1 MAKSS
6 VINVLINADSRG
18 FQRGI
23 DKTMSQFKRLETK
36 SQKISF
42 GLKKAFVPAAA
53 GLAALGTAAAK
64 FVAAG
69 EQAATSNAR
78 IRQIADSMGLFGD
91 ASDEVAAKLVKQAEA
106 TARLTGVDQNQI
118 KESQAL
124 LLTFGDIAKS
134 ADEVGGAFDRATQL
148 TVDMAAAG
156 FGSAT
161 DNAKQLGKALN
172 DPIKGISAL
181 ARSGVTFTDQ
191 EKEKIKTLVESGKLL
206 EAQDM
211 ILGAIETQVG
221 GTAEATA
228 NSTDKMKVGF
238 SQMSEQIGMA
248 LLPLVET
255 VIPVIIG
262 LFQFM
267 ADHTNVV
274 IGLGIALGGVAA
286 AIVAVNIAMKAYTA
300 ATTIAKAVTW
310 LFNAALSANPIGL
323 IIIAVAALIAIF
335 VVLQKKFDIIGL
347 AIDGLRLAFELAWD
361 GIKWVINKIID
372 GINSIIGLLNK
383 IPGVD
388 IPEIGHLGD
397 EAEEAAKK
405 VKKSKDE
412 FTIFADAVEEAR
424 EPLGRFETSTRNVTE
439 ELDIFNNE
447 AEGIREPLGRFETSM
462 SKARDEGD
470 KLETTLG
477 RVDVAFDPLNEGIET
492 ATTRLDKFFE
502 SLDQQQASDEFV
514 EDLEEIA
521 KKLASVTEGS
531 DAWQEAQ
538 IEAYEALRTFRDA
551 REDLPDAFF
560 EVIKLEIDTGDLD
573 RAIELINSVVD
584 LGGYSIPVDFAT
596 NYSSFG
602 VPDFKMPSTFD
613 FVPLATGGIV
623 TQPTIGLVGEAGAEA
638 IIPLDRMGDM
648 GSGTT
653 NITVNMPV
661 GSNGDDVVRALNSYS
676 KRHGGLTVPTLSGV
690 RGR

>member
-6 VINVLINADSRG
+6 VINVLINADSKG
-18 FQRGI
+18 FSRGI
-23 DKTMSQFKRLETK
+23 DKMMSEFSRLETK
-36 SQKISF
+36 GQKFSY
-42 GLKKAFVPAAA
+42 GMKKAFVPATAGLVALGAA
-53 GLAALGTAAAK
+53 GAK

-78 IRQIADSMGLFGD
+78 IRQIADSMGLFGE
-91 ASDEVAAKLVKQAEA
+91 ASDEVAEKLVKQAEA

-267 ADHTNVV
+267 ADHTSLV
-274 IGLGIALGGVAA
+274 IGLGIALGGVAV
-286 AIVAVNIAMKAYTA
+286 AIVAVNVAMKAYTA
-300 ATTIAKAVTW
+300 ATMIAKAVTW
-310 LFNAALSANPIGL
+310 LFNAALAANPIGL
-323 IIIAVAALIAIF
+323 IIIAVAALVAIF
-335 VVLQKKFDIIGL
+335 VVLQKKFNIIGL
-347 AIDGLRLAFELAWD
+347 AIQGMKAAFDLAWD

-372 GINSIIGLLNK
+372 GINKVIDLLNK

-397 EAEEAAKK
+397 EAEEAAEKTSGLVDQIK
-405 VKKSKDE
+405 R
-412 FTIFADAVEEAR
+412 AAVEFEHGR
-424 EPLGRFETSTRNVTE
+424 EPMGRFEISTRNV
-439 ELDIFNNE
+439 
-447 AEGIREPLGRFETSM
+447 R
-462 SKARDEGD
+462 KEGD
-470 KLETTLG
+470 KLEKTLG

-492 ATTRLDKFFE
+492 ATTRLDRFFD
-502 SLDQQQASDEFV
+502 SLDQQKASDEFV

-521 KKLASVTEGS
+521 TKLAGVIEGS

-538 IEAYEALRTFRDA
+538 TEAYEALRTFRDA

-573 RAIELINSVVD
+573 RAIELIENVVD

-596 NYSSFG
+596 NYQAFDI
-602 VPDFKMPSTFD
+602 PTFKMPTEFNIPNL
-613 FVPLATGGIV
+613 VPMASGGVV
-623 TQPTIGLVGEAGAEA
+623 TKPTIGLVGEAGAEA
-638 IIPLDRMGDM
+638 VIPLSRMSNM
-648 GSGTT
+648 GGGGTT
-653 NITVNMPV
+653 NVTVNMPV
-661 GSNGDDVVRALNSYS
+661 GSNGDDVVRALKTYT
-676 KRHGGLTVPTLSGV
+676 KRNGGLPIPTLSGV
-690 RGR
+690 RGV

>member
-18 FQRGI
+18 FSRGI
-23 DKTMSQFKRLETK
+23 DKMVSEFSRLETK
-36 SQKISF
+36 GQKFTYAMQKS
-42 GLKKAFVPAAA
+42 FVPAVA
-53 GLAALGTAAAK
+53 GLAALGAAGAK

-91 ASDEVAAKLVKQAEA
+91 ASDAVADKLVKQAEA

-286 AIVAVNIAMKAYTA
+286 AIVAVNIAMKVYTA

-323 IIIAVAALIAIF
+323 IIVAVAALIAIF

-397 EAEEAAKK
+397 EAEEAAEK

-424 EPLGRFETSTRNVTE
+424 EPLGRFETSTRNVKK
-439 ELDIFNNE
+439 ELDIFDNE
-447 AEGIREPLGRFETSM
+447 VEGIREPLGRFEKSM

-584 LGGYSIPVDFAT
+584 LGGYSIPVDFTT

-613 FVPLATGGIV
+613 FVPFATGGIV

-638 IIPLDRMGDM
+638 IIPLDRMDSV

>member
-1 MAKSS
+1 MAKS
-6 VINVLINADSRG
+6 VINVLINADSKG
-18 FQRGI
+18 FSRGI
-23 DKTMSQFKRLETK
+23 DKMVSEFSRLETK
-36 SQKISF
+36 GQKFSYAME
-42 GLKKAFVPAAA
+42 KAFIPAAA
-53 GLAALGTAAAK
+53 ALAGITAA
-64 FVAAG
+64 VAPAITKASDLN
-69 EQAATSNAR
+69 ENLSKTSVV
-78 IRQIADSMGLFGD
+78 FGD
-91 ASDEVAAKLVKQAEA
+91 AADAVVEFSESASKTLGQSQTQALEAAGNFGIFGKSAGLAGDDLSKFSTDFITLASDMASFNNTEPQEAVEAIGAALRGESEPIRKYGVLLNDATLKAEA
-106 TARLTGVDQNQI
+106 MELGIYDGVGALDAQQKILAAQSAIYKQTGDAQGDFARTSDGLANMQRTLTAQFDDFQATLG
-118 KESQAL
+118 QAL
-124 LLTFGDIAKS
+124 L
-134 ADEVGGAFDRATQL
+134 
-148 TVDMAAAG
+148 
-156 FGSAT
+156 
-161 DNAKQLGKALN
+161 
-172 DPIKGISAL
+172 PI
-181 ARSGVTFTDQ
+181 
-191 EKEKIKTLVESGKLL
+191 VE
-206 EAQDM
+206 A
-211 ILGAIETQVG
+211 IL
-221 GTAEATA
+221 
-228 NSTDKMKVGF
+228 
-238 SQMSEQIGMA
+238 
-248 LLPLVET
+248 
-255 VIPVIIG
+255 PVLIG
-262 LFQFM
+262 LTDWA
-267 ADHTNVV
+267 ADNTGVV
-274 IGLGIALGGVAA
+274 LGLVAA
-286 AIVAVNIAMKAYTA
+286 FAAIAGAVVAVNVAMKLYATYQALATA
-300 ATTIAKAVTW
+300 ATW
-310 LFNAALSANPIGL
+310 LWNAALSANPIGL
-323 IIIAVAALIAIF
+323 IIIAIAALIAIF

-397 EAEEAAKK
+397 EAEEAAEK
-405 VKKSKDE
+405 VKKSKEE
-412 FTIFADAVEEAR
+412 FTIFAEQAEEMR
-424 EPLGRFETSTRNVTE
+424 EPLGRFESSVSNITE
-439 ELDIFNNE
+439 ELDIFENE
-447 AEGIREPLGRFETSM
+447 VEGIREPLGRFETSM
-462 SKARDEGD
+462 SKAKDEGD

-477 RVDVAFDPLNEGIET
+477 RVDEAFDPLNEGIET

-521 KKLASVTEGS
+521 TKLASVTEGS

-596 NYSSFG
+596 NFSGYG

-638 IIPLDRMGDM
+638 IIPLDRMGSM

>member
-6 VINVLINADSRG
+6 VINVLINADSKG
-18 FQRGI
+18 FSRGI
-23 DKTMSQFKRLETK
+23 DKMMSEFSRLETK
-36 SQKISF
+36 GQKFSY
-42 GLKKAFVPAAA
+42 GMKKAFVPAAA
-53 GLAALGTAAAK
+53 GLAALGAAGAK

-78 IRQIADSMGLFGD
+78 IRQIADSMGLFGE
-91 ASDEVAAKLVKQAEA
+91 ASDQVAEKLVKQAEA

-124 LLTFGDIAKS
+124 LLTFADIAKS

-238 SQMSEQIGMA
+238 SQMAEQIGMA

-267 ADHTNVV
+267 ADHTSLV
-274 IGLGIALGGVAA
+274 IGLGIALGGVAV
-286 AIVAVNIAMKAYTA
+286 AIVAVNVAMKAYTA
-300 ATTIAKAVTW
+300 ATMIAKAVTW
-310 LFNAALSANPIGL
+310 LFNAALAANPIGL
-323 IIIAVAALIAIF
+323 IIIAVAALVAIF
-335 VVLQKKFDIIGL
+335 VVLQKKFNIIGL
-347 AIDGLRLAFELAWD
+347 AIQGLKAAFDLAWD

-372 GINSIIGLLNK
+372 GLNAVIRLLNK
-383 IPGVD
+383 IPGID
-388 IPEIGHLGD
+388 IPEIGHLG
-397 EAEEAAKK
+397 EEVEEVEEKTSSLVDT
-405 VKKSKDE
+405 VKR
-412 FTIFADAVEEAR
+412 AAVEFEHGR
-424 EPLGRFETSTRNVTE
+424 EPMGRFEISVRNVKE
-439 ELDIFNNE
+439 
-447 AEGIREPLGRFETSM
+447 
-462 SKARDEGD
+462 EGD
-470 KLETTLG
+470 KLEKTLG

-492 ATTRLDKFFE
+492 ATTRLDRFFD
-502 SLDQQQASDEFV
+502 SLDQQKASDEFV
-514 EDLEEIA
+514 EDLTEIA
-521 KKLASVTEGS
+521 TKLASVVEGS

-538 IEAYEALRTFRDA
+538 TEAYEALRTFRDA

-560 EVIKLEIDTGDLD
+560 EVIKLEIDTGDLT
-573 RAIELINSVVD
+573 RAIELIENVVD
-584 LGGYSIPVDFAT
+584 LGGYEIPVDFTT
-596 NYSSFG
+596 NYAGFNI
-602 VPDFKMPSTFD
+602 PTFKMPTEYN
-613 FVPLATGGIV
+613 VPPGLIPEFANGGIV
-623 TQPTIGLVGEAGAEA
+623 TRPTIGLVGEAGAEA
-638 IIPLDRMGDM
+638 IIPLNRMGNM
-648 GSGTT
+648 VGGTT

-661 GSNGDDVVRALNSYS
+661 GSNGDDVVRALKTYT
-676 KRHGGLTVPTLSGV
+676 KRNGGLPIPTLSGV
-690 RGR
+690 RGV